1 MAEEK
6 KRILELV
13 ESGKLTVDE
22 ALKLMEKVD
31 EVNEKK
37 SLNEEEKIILE
48 DFQKE
53 SKFHEKKKET
63 SSNYGFNFQAA
74 KDKPFDIVDT
84 TIKKVKEVDLDL
96 NFG

>member
-1 MAEEK
+1 MADEK

-37 SLNEEEKIILE
+37 SLNEDEKKILE
-48 DFQKE
+48 DFQE
-53 SKFHEKKKET
+53 ETKFHEKKKET
-63 SSNYGFNFQAA
+63 NSNYGFNFQSA
-74 KDKPFDIVDT
+74 KDRKSV
-84 TIKKVKEVDLDL
+84 V
-96 NFG
+96 